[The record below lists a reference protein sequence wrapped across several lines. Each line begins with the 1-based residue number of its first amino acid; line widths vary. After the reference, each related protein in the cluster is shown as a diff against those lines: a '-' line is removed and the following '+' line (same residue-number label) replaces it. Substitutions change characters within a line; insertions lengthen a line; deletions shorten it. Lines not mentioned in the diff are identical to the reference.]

1 MVSLIREGLGR
12 CSVSFEQMVE
22 DVTEYMRSD
31 AIRVAAGHRAREY
44 AVRCFSAERMVADY
58 ECLFKSIVGVK

>member
-1 MVSLIREGLGR
+1 
-12 CSVSFEQMVE
+12 VSFEQMVE

-44 AVRCFSAERMVADY
+44 AMRCHSAERMITDY
-58 ECLFKSIVGVK
+58 EHLFKSIVGGK